1 MPTLVIG
8 TEQDPVHPFACAQ
21 AWADSLPAATLRNVT
36 PKTVD
41 EARHAED
48 VTAAI
53 GAFLSNARG
62 GDPTRCAAPRG

>member
-1 MPTLVIG
+1 MPTLVVG
-8 TEQDPVHPFACAQ
+8 TEQDPVHPFAFAQ
-21 AWADSLPAATLRNVT
+21 AWADALPTATLRKVT

-53 GAFLSNARG
+53 GAFLS
-62 GDPTRCAAPRG
+62 